1 VEALDAADGKGRR
14 DIAAGVAAHAVRDD
28 EQVRSGVPGILVVGA
43 DLPGMGDR
51 GARALEDHLVRCPY
65 ARSSKVVAPT
75 LMGVP
80 ICTCT
85 GLSLRRCPFRNV
97 PLVDPRSC
105 SIQMSPRCERR
116 AWWLDV

>member
-1 VEALDAADGKGRR
+1 LDAADGEGRCH
-14 DIAAGVAAHAVRDD
+14 IASRVAAHAVRDD
-28 EQVRSGVPGILVVGA
+28 EQVRSGVSGVLVVGA

-51 GARALEDHLVRCPY
+51 GTRALEDHLVRRPY
-65 ARSSKVVAPT
+65 ARSSNVVAPT

-97 PLVDPRSC
+97 PLVEPRSC

-116 AWWLDV
+116 AWWLEV